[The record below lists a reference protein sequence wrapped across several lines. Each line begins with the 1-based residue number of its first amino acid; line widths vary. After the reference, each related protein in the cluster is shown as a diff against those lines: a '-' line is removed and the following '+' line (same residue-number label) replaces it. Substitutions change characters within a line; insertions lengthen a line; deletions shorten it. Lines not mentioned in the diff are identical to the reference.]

1 MTKEEQKRKKEGD
14 LKFRVLRFSTNQLQP
29 SAFSLQHPHSNY
41 YHRRS
46 HRGALLFLLLTL
58 LLFYIFL
65 LFPLFPPLPVNI
77 IALYSLPPHLVTPP
91 ERRVQKEEEP
101 QLGLTRVLGSP
112 RFVIFL
118 FFFSIIQHPF
128 QFSCLIPLIFSNF
141 ADFGVTG
148 FF

>member
-1 MTKEEQKRKKEGD
+1 MSNFDQRRTEKEERGGLEIPCTKILHK
-14 LKFRVLRFSTNQLQP
+14 P
-29 SAFSLQHPHSNY
+29 ASAFSIRTPIIITGG
-41 YHRRS
+41 RTE
-46 HRGALLFLLLTL
+46 ALCFFLLLTL

-112 RFVIFL
+112 RM
-118 FFFSIIQHPF
+118 P
-128 QFSCLIPLIFSNF
+128 
-141 ADFGVTG
+141 
-148 FF
+148 